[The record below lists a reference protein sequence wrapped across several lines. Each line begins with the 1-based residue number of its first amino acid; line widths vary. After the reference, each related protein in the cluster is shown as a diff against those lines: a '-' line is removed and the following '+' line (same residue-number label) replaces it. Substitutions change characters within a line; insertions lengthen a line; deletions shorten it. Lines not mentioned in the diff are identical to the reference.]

1 MWETKSRSKISF
13 RKCQL
18 GDPQSWELSPIPEK
32 VILETQSR
40 VVMTAR
46 EHTGIW
52 TCAKLRQFS
61 QSVLTYNTLF
71 QIKCPWKCIIFGR
84 RFVIDFVSIWAPF
97 WKLEDRFGAF
107 KIEYFWA
114 TGPRWSPRGLLD
126 QFGVDLGLILEG
138 FWEVLRR
145 FLEGCGEM
153 FGRTAVHRGDLR
165 KC

>member
-1 MWETKSRSKISF
+1 MDLTAQAQSKRMSAFFYTSRNKCKKRHGLGLPNDLQNK
-13 RKCQL
+13 RK
-18 GDPQSWELSPIPEK
+18 PMK
-32 VILETQSR
+32 
-40 VVMTAR
+40 
-46 EHTGIW
+46 
-52 TCAKLRQFS
+52 
-61 QSVLTYNTLF
+61 
-71 QIKCPWKCIIFGR
+71 KCPWKCIIFGR

-97 WKLEDRFGAF
+97 WKLEDRFGAL

-145 FLEGCGEM
+145 FLEGRGEI